1 MQQTKAR
8 PLSPH
13 LQIYRFP
20 LTAIL
25 SITHRIS
32 GVFLAL
38 GAAALSLTLA
48 ALAGGPVAYKGA
60 AAFWGSPVGYLFL
73 FLWTFAL
80 YYHLA
85 NGIRHLV
92 WDAGYGFDKGA
103 IARSGRLVVA
113 ASGGLAAFTW
123 FVVLL

>member
-1 MQQTKAR
+1 
-8 PLSPH
+8 

-25 SITHRIS
+25 SISHRIS

-48 ALAGGPVAYKGA
+48 ALASGPVGYAGA
-60 AAFWGSPVGYLFL
+60 AAFWGSFVGYLFL
-73 FLWTFAL
+73 FFWTLAL

-92 WDAGYGFDKGA
+92 WDVGHGFDKA
-103 IARSGRLVVA
+103 VVAKSGRLVVA
-113 ASGGLAAFTW
+113 VSGGLTLLTW

>member
-1 MQQTKAR
+1 MQSTRAR
-8 PLSPH
+8 PVSPH
-13 LQIYRFP
+13 LQIYRLP

-25 SITHRIS
+25 SISHRVT

-73 FLWTFAL
+73 FAWTLAL

-92 WDAGYGFDKGA
+92 WDAGHGFDKA
-103 IARSGRLVVA
+103 SRMKSGRLVVA
-113 ASGGLAAFTW
+113 VSGGLTLLTW